1 MKIFKQENVYV
12 VVNRALREEFAE
24 QEIDELVFDS
34 KSAGKTFILYGGR
47 VVVRN
52 SPSDIYGYITTSM
65 FVDGILIRQIEY
77 DDYNY
82 HLNDE
87 LRIDKIAAFLNQIE
101 NLGVDTF
108 LGNYKERLEE
118 LKKEIETLI
127 NKIVQ
132 TPSDQLAETASSH
145 LDSLKDILAIITCT
159 FFALLMNLN
168 AGLENNDYTEAYNTI
183 MNLYF

>member
-34 KSAGKTFILYGGR
+34 ESAGETFILYGGR
-47 VVVRN
+47 VAVRN
-52 SPSDIYGYITTSM
+52 SSGDWNGYNIKTSM

-77 DDYNY
+77 DHNKYQ
-82 HLNDE
+82 LNDE

-168 AGLENNDYTEAYNTI
+168 AGLENNDYT
-183 MNLYF
+183 